1 MGKKIHSWK
10 REKVNSMK
18 GKKTRKYSG
27 DNQRVT
33 LFLNTI
39 RNGRCCSIVLA
50 ATGCLVYY
58 DLHNNVSARKC
69 FFFPPSFG
77 FWTKSTRPE
86 RKSKVVH
93 GNQVKIVEQRA
104 AFKKRLQLLLD
115 FQTKENRLIFPG
127 VKVHTG
133 EKKGSVLNFVL
144 CLHDSRLT
152 CEN

>member
-1 MGKKIHSWK
+1 
-10 REKVNSMK
+10 MK

-69 FFFPPSFG
+69 FFFSSVFRFLNEKYTP
-77 FWTKSTRPE
+77 
-86 RKSKVVH
+86 RKKV
-93 GNQVKIVEQRA
+93 
-104 AFKKRLQLLLD
+104 
-115 FQTKENRLIFPG
+115 
-127 VKVHTG
+127 
-133 EKKGSVLNFVL
+133 
-144 CLHDSRLT
+144 
-152 CEN
+152 